1 MLSDNNNNL
10 NFVVLDLAKE
20 YKGALPYTEKVKYAI
35 VSSLTEEELS
45 AVKELQNLKP
55 FIVISPEVYEAILES
70 HKESERARIA
80 EIAHPS
86 VPLELAETIFIDE
99 LDAPPIICESGIAL
113 EFIVNEM
120 LSLPDRQGSR
130 IYKRYILGYTSK
142 EISTLEH
149 TALVSVFESLRDAKE
164 ALRDVFAEL
173 GLGGNK
179 HG

>member
-1 MLSDNNNNL
+1 MLSENKL
-10 NFVVLDLAKE
+10 NFEVLDLAKE
-20 YKGALPYTEKVKYAI
+20 YRGSLPYTDSVKYAV

-45 AVKELQNLKP
+45 AIEELQNFKP
-55 FIVISPEVYEAILES
+55 FIVISPEVYEAILDS

-113 EFIVNEM
+113 EFVVNAM
-120 LSLPDRQGSR
+120 MSLPDRQGSR

-142 EISTLEH
+142 EISTLENV
-149 TALVSVFESLRDAKE
+149 ALVSVFESLRDAKE
-164 ALRDVFAEL
+164 AMRDVFAEL
-173 GLGGNK
+173 GLGGNE